1 MPVPLD
7 VIARLPLAP
16 LLAAQ
21 AVAVRRA
28 ALILP
33 EPPGPPSRQGRRRP
47 AAASADRG
55 RLLGRWGRRP
65 HQDAALSGQLVRR
78 LSRHVHLT
86 WRLEAATGE
95 TTRDAIDR
103 LKRLDAGPFDV
114 AILAL
119 GVNDVTHGTTR
130 RGWIAGQR
138 ALHDLLRTRFG
149 VRRIIAS
156 GLPPMGQFPVLP
168 QPLRWI
174 VGRQAQRFD
183 IDLARMAGPDPDSP
197 APAPGPRPALRGPGW
212 LPSQPGGLFG
222 MGPHAG
228 RTRPERRVTVPT
240 NNGPA
245 TVDRPIAPLLSGR
258 KYPGEREGQRPSHY
272 SSWCASGAT
281 GSAPR
286 SGRIDPAD
294 PKSRRPATAPRAAG

>member
-33 EPPGPPSRQGRRRP
+33 EPPGPRRGKAGDGP
-47 AAASADRG
+47 PL
-55 RLLGRWGRRP
+55 RLLIAGDSSAAGVGAP

-183 IDLARMAGPDPDSP
+183 IDLARMAGPDLIHLPLRLDPDPRFVARDGYHPSP
-197 APAPGPRPALRGPGW
+197 AA
-212 LPSQPGGLFG
+212 
-222 MGPHAG
+222 
-228 RTRPERRVTVPT
+228 
-240 NNGPA
+240 
-245 TVDRPIAPLLSGR
+245 
-258 KYPGEREGQRPSHY
+258 Y
-272 SSWCASGAT
+272 SEWARMLVEHVLNDG
-281 GSAPR
+281 
-286 SGRIDPAD
+286 
-294 PKSRRPATAPRAAG
+294 